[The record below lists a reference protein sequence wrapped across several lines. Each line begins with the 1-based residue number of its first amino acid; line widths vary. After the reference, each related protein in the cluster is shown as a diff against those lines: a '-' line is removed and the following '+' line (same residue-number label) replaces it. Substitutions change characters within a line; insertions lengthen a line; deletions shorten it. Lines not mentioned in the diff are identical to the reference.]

1 MYWIKLIPTKG
12 LACLVVTVTNL
23 GSKVDGGFKRLD
35 NWMKF
40 LLGIFVTTV
49 CLACNKSAT
58 CISLTYLPDCGE
70 VRIRWQR
77 AEKDIKGDL
86 KVEAIGLKS
95 EILPKLSRMVKVE
108 AIGLKSEI
116 LLELSRMELRLS
128 GNIGKAGAKDE
139 AKRSG

>member
-1 MYWIKLIPTKG
+1 MEAIGLKSEILPKLSRM
-12 LACLVVTVTNL
+12 V
-23 GSKVDGGFKRLD
+23 
-35 NWMKF
+35 
-40 LLGIFVTTV
+40 
-49 CLACNKSAT
+49 
-58 CISLTYLPDCGE
+58 
-70 VRIRWQR
+70 
-77 AEKDIKGDL
+77 